1 MNFWKME
8 TDKRVESPAHVSE
21 NGKVKSSPVRAQGV
35 PKGVRRGKHGIKV
48 RSSVP
53 FPNPHMALPVDPVPF
68 VIKRKTEIYFLKKK
82 KGPERHQA
90 DGG

>member
-1 MNFWKME
+1 MCLRME
-8 TDKRVESPAHVSE
+8 GSKAAQVEPRVFPKE
-21 NGKVKSSPVRAQGV
+21 VKG
-35 PKGVRRGKHGIKV
+35 GKHEIKV

-68 VIKRKTEIYFLKKK
+68 VIKRKTVIYFLKKK
-82 KGPERHQA
+82 KKNGPERHQA